1 MNYGLESGITRF
13 KNRRDRLVK
22 VITAYKEWLEHHT
35 EAEPEQLLRL
45 YDLTENLKRDRLMV
59 AFVAE
64 FSRGKTELIN
74 ALFFSDFKQRLLP
87 SDAGRTTMCPT

>member
-22 VITAYKEWLEHHT
+22 VVTAYKEWLEHY
-35 EAEPEQLLRL
+35 AVPEPEQLLRL
-45 YDLTENLKRDRLMV
+45 FDLTETLKHDRLMV

-64 FSRGKTELIN
+64 WKQDLFSIGD
-74 ALFFSDFKQRLLP
+74 DFQ
-87 SDAGRTTMCPT
+87 SHV